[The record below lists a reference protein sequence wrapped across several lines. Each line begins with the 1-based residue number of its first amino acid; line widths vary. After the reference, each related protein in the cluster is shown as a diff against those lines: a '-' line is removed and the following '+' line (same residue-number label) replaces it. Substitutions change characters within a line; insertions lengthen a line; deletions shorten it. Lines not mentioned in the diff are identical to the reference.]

1 MVSVAPETGPAI
13 PWAAGRVRP
22 VQPPNLPDPRIH
34 PVIQVLGLHAWF
46 LQLHHDQA
54 HALLRYLFNFN
65 LDEGSP
71 PPALYLQALP
81 NTKLADCYDMS
92 STADQLSFVRLV
104 HWKGQETYPEPPKE
118 DPPSMER
125 LSIHDSRAPAP
136 GHSAPPSE
144 DSPGVKPSSV
154 YDCYTAAVVPTSRAA
169 MRAALGSNPWAPS
182 VASYLLD
189 RSGEW
194 TSGRVRLS
202 LGHAAA
208 TSDGPAYVQ
217 GHLEEHSAGLK
228 VRDLIPLLYG
238 WVRIGASTGDKLTLT
253 TPGNMVVNDQTPTAF
268 DEVPAGDSMTL
279 SLGVFLRIEAGKAVG
294 WSPFKTPALILIL
307 GVYESVRLL
316 SASFQISVPSGQGN
330 EGMVAVVSAGRTL
343 EKDDWYMAPIVKIFP
358 GSDNGSVMGE
368 FALPASHPWNTEL
381 RAGVRG
387 NPPPEFKFGLSGPA
401 GGRMIVTGQFSV
413 RVAGQSPVG
422 ATNGNPAAKLTPQAR
437 YIQSTLG
444 YSTAIGADSVPDF
457 DEEEES
463 DEEEQAPARS
473 TPPRSSVPAA
483 IRSPKAP

>member
-1 MVSVAPETGPAI
+1 MVSADPETEPAI
-13 PWAAGRVRP
+13 PWASGRARP
-22 VQPPNLPDPRIH
+22 AQPSNLPDPRNH
-34 PVIQVLGLHAWF
+34 PVVQVLGLHAWF

-54 HALLRYLFNFN
+54 HALLWYLFNVN
-65 LDEGSP
+65 LDEGTPS
-71 PPALYLQALP
+71 PALYLQP
-81 NTKLADCYDMS
+81 VSNTKLADCYDMS

-104 HWKGQETYPEPPKE
+104 RWKGQETYPEPPKE
-118 DPPSMER
+118 DPPSVKR
-125 LSIHDSRAPAP
+125 LSIQDNRAAPAVGPVPP
-136 GHSAPPSE
+136 GGAPGAKLP
-144 DSPGVKPSSV
+144 SV
-154 YDCYTAAVVPTSRAA
+154 YDCYTVAVVPTSRAA

-182 VASYLLD
+182 VASYLLE

-194 TSGRVRLS
+194 TSSRVRLS

-208 TSDGPAYVQ
+208 TPDGPAYVQ

-228 VRDLIPLLYG
+228 VRDLIPLLCG

-253 TPGNMVVNDQTPTAF
+253 TPGNVVVNDQTPTAF
-268 DEVPAGDSMTL
+268 DEVPSGDSMTL
-279 SLGVFLRIEAGKAVG
+279 SLGVFLRVEAGKAVG
-294 WSPFKTPALILIL
+294 WTPFKTPALILIL

-330 EGMVAVVSAGRTL
+330 EGMAAVVSAGRVL

-358 GSDNGSVMGE
+358 GSDNGSVMGD
-368 FALPASHPWNTEL
+368 FVLPSSHPWNTEL
-381 RAGVRG
+381 RASVRG

-422 ATNGNPAAKLTPQAR
+422 ATNGNPAAKSTPQAR

-444 YSTAIGADSVPDF
+444 YSTKVGDDSVPDF
-457 DEEEES
+457 EDDEESE
-463 DEEEQAPARS
+463 DEEPAPART
-473 TPPRSSVPAA
+473 TPPRSTAPAVV
-483 IRSPKAP
+483 RSPKAA